1 MITILAGLLASKW
14 GKYALELII
23 VVSLVAGFALYFEH
37 KGRTQQKETDDQHQ
51 AAEIEKSRKEAADAK
66 DQVVKLS
73 TDRANAAEARSQQ
86 AKQQF
91 TALVGQFN
99 GLLAQSKAGR
109 DQVSKLSDSE
119 LHGDIVSKLGIRKPG
134 DATPG
139 YLPQEERT
147 LDDTLTQYP
156 IVQQENVTL
165 QGQVTAKSNE
175 AQANLD
181 LANAKQQT
189 IDAQNAYTTLLEKD
203 YQTIFNQ
210 HPPRYRSAACLFIWK
225 RGKKE
230 VVLPVKGKVT
240 PNQ

>member
-37 KGRTQQKETDDQHQ
+37 KGRTSQKNEDDQHQ
-51 AAEIEKSRKEAADAK
+51 AAEIEKSRKEASDAK

-73 TDRANAAEARSQQ
+73 TDRANAAEARAQEAQ
-86 AKQQF
+86 AQF
-91 TALVGQFN
+91 TALAGVLSTLQ
-99 GLLAQSKAGR
+99 AKSQAGR
-109 DQVSKLSDSE
+109 DQVSKLADSE

-156 IVQQENVTL
+156 IVQQENTTL

-175 AQANLD
+175 AKANLD

-189 IDAQNAYTTLLEKD
+189 IDAQNAYTLLLEKD
-203 YQTIFNQ
+203 YRDIFNQ

-225 RGKKE
+225 CGKKE
-230 VVLPVKGKVT
+230 VVLPVKGK
-240 PNQ
+240 